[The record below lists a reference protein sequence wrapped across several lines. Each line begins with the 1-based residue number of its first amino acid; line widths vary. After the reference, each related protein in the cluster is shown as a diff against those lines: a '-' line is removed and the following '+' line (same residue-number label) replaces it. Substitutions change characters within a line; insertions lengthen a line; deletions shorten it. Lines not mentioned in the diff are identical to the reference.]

1 MEKSHRNG
9 GNTDGEETMFFHA
22 AATGKSTDQYD
33 TRQIDAGQVQ
43 RQAAQNPYVQG
54 GYAPDSYGQTGY
66 ARDEYSQSGY
76 NQNGYAQDGYGQ
88 AGYGQ
93 EGYAQGG
100 YGQAGYGSGGYAQDG
115 YNQGYPQGGYG
126 QAGYSQGGYAPQ
138 GGGYQQRGQV
148 PQGGYSQGSSAPRQP
163 QQRSAAPQRSS
174 SPQQRSR
181 APQQQHASRPAQ
193 PARAQSARK
202 SAPARSSAP
211 ASSGS
216 SSRRK
221 RRRNHSLLGRLVKTI
236 LILVIVVFLLYSA
249 IAMVGILQMNRVAAG
264 ERSVTSGSMEES
276 YVKNVLVIG
285 TDTRDP
291 SEEQGRSDSMI
302 LVSMNSR
309 TKEITMTSFMRDVYV
324 EIPNN
329 GYGKL
334 NAAYSYG
341 GPELLMDT
349 LEENYDI
356 SIDDYVMITFA
367 ACAKMIDAVGGVKLE
382 LSDDEAQAVNE
393 ILISEVNEIMGD
405 DREDDLLSSG
415 GTLTLDGKQALS
427 YSRIR
432 YVGNADFE
440 RTERQ
445 RMVMQQVMQKATK
458 NPFRLASI
466 CMSALPEMTT
476 NLSAGELY
484 GYAVTTPLKLA
495 TSDLKQQRIPEDGT
509 FSGVNIDGEDV
520 LQIDFD
526 AAKQELKDTVFASE

>member
-66 ARDEYSQSGY
+66 ARDGYSQSGY
-76 NQNGYAQDGYGQ
+76 NQNGYARDRYGQ
-88 AGYGQ
+88 SGYGQ

-148 PQGGYSQGSSAPRQP
+148 PQSDYSQGSSAPRQP

-193 PARAQSARK
+193 PTRAQSARK

-291 SEEQGRSDSMI
+291 SEERGRSDSMI

>member
-93 EGYAQGG
+93 DGYAQGG

-221 RRRNHSLLGRLVKTI
+221 RRRNHSLLGRLFKTI

-291 SEEQGRSDSMI
+291 SEERGRSDSMI

-367 ACAKMIDAVGGVKLE
+367 ACAKMIDAVGGVKL
-382 LSDDEAQAVNE
+382 
-393 ILISEVNEIMGD
+393 
-405 DREDDLLSSG
+405 
-415 GTLTLDGKQALS
+415 
-427 YSRIR
+427 
-432 YVGNADFE
+432 
-440 RTERQ
+440 
-445 RMVMQQVMQKATK
+445 
-458 NPFRLASI
+458 
-466 CMSALPEMTT
+466 
-476 NLSAGELY
+476 
-484 GYAVTTPLKLA
+484 
-495 TSDLKQQRIPEDGT
+495 
-509 FSGVNIDGEDV
+509 
-520 LQIDFD
+520 
-526 AAKQELKDTVFASE
+526 

>member
-76 NQNGYAQDGYGQ
+76 NQNGYARDGYGQ

-148 PQGGYSQGSSAPRQP
+148 PQGGYSQGSSVPRQP

-181 APQQQHASRPAQ
+181 ASQQQHASRPAQ

-291 SEEQGRSDSMI
+291 SEERGRSDSMI

>member
-66 ARDEYSQSGY
+66 ARDGYSQSGY
-76 NQNGYAQDGYGQ
+76 NQNGYARDGYGQ
-88 AGYGQ
+88 SGYGQ

-148 PQGGYSQGSSAPRQP
+148 PQGGYSQGSSVPRQP

-291 SEEQGRSDSMI
+291 SEERGRSDSMI

>member
-76 NQNGYAQDGYGQ
+76 NQNGYARDGYGQ

-93 EGYAQGG
+93 EGYAQDG

-115 YNQGYPQGGYG
+115 YNQGYPQSGYG

-221 RRRNHSLLGRLVKTI
+221 RRRNHSLLGRLFKTI

-264 ERSVTSGSMEES
+264 ERSVISGSMEES

-291 SEEQGRSDSMI
+291 SEERGRSDSMI